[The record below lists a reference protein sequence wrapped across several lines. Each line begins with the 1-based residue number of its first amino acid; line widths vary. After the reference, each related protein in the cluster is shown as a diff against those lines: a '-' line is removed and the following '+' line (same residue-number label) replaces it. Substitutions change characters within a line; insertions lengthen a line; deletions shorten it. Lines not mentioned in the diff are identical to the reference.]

1 MEIYFIR
8 YGKGALIL
16 TPQKLLIAF
25 DSAGDEIHACPYCH
39 RYVKRERGVRV
50 CLGCYGVV
58 DNNRLQVYTGRV
70 NFSGGQSWL
79 KNPLAGI
86 FKGK

>member
-1 MEIYFIR
+1 M
-8 YGKGALIL
+8 

-39 RYVKRERGVRV
+39 RYVKREKGVRV

-58 DNNRLQVYTGRV
+58 DNNRLQVYTGRGEFQRRSV
-70 NFSGGQSWL
+70 MAQKSVGWHFQGKMSGASLGSL
-79 KNPLAGI
+79 SK
-86 FKGK
+86 